1 MAAEHTFSA
10 GDSIIQEELEVLES
24 IYIDELEVDN
34 NDNGHPSSIT
44 VQLHPSTGEDVHKKF
59 VCMTLTLNVPV
70 GYPNELPEILIRN
83 PRGVGE
89 EELESLHEAINEL
102 AEERR
107 GGHMLYDIIELAK
120 ESLTEGNVP
129 HCPCTICLDH
139 FSKGEEFTRTGCY
152 HYFHQHCLYRYVTHT
167 LESLK
172 SEAHQRPK
180 HDELGQEDRV
190 KVFCPVCREIMNYDL
205 DLLSMSKRQT
215 TEDDHQLYKPSAE
228 ICKWQVE
235 MADILKSQKQKGG
248 IIDLEAEKNKFL
260 VTAEDTV
267 KLPWQGTSS
276 ELDNLAK
283 SSTNSKE
290 SRQAVDIK
298 PITVEG
304 KSRSAGL
311 HGSNRERTN
320 RQDHPRPSSGHTDR
334 HQRYRGHRNNGRDGH
349 RSNAGRN
356 RGGHK
361 VNRSYHTG
369 QVDERER
376 KADYDK
382 EKRSLGRSVQ
392 TDATRSDRTDVSS
405 GNVSPQHKE
414 HKAVNE
420 RCETASKTEIE
431 SQFRT
436 VNRGSAADDDPKT
449 NKTNGDKSAIT
460 KDIEQD
466 SAGQGQE
473 DRDKSSII
481 SPKESVEKQ
490 TERVSIDSDKSFQR
504 KGFPASGGK
513 ISARSSNKT
522 NYRGSES
529 KNSEYENRNYYK
541 GKNDDRER
549 EHSSRGRGQGRT
561 ERGHGRGSRRS
572 ANQEAVKSKPE
583 LEKNNTDP
591 QEKGD
596 IGNTSL
602 SRSDEACDLSEVDSH
617 GSNSTYKGKVSKE
630 LGFQR
635 PNSGYKGRNQG
646 FGRPS
651 NRTQYH
657 YDSYSKHG
665 HSERR
670 EVSSKNDKGEV
681 NGKFDIKGVNG
692 KSNSGQVSYDHTRT
706 RQDESAGTNKSSVKP
721 GGKHNS
727 ETQNSKSDSFGGKP
741 EKYND
746 RFVQDHKH
754 WNKDKEIC
762 VCKGRSD
769 TNTKD
774 AVITGKER
782 TSQPSCG
789 VKRPPPGFTLVQKM
803 NNDVK
808 IPPGF
813 EKSGISG

>member
-1 MAAEHTFSA
+1 
-10 GDSIIQEELEVLES
+10 
-24 IYIDELEVDN
+24 
-34 NDNGHPSSIT
+34 
-44 VQLHPSTGEDVHKKF
+44 
-59 VCMTLTLNVPV
+59 
-70 GYPNELPEILIRN
+70 
-83 PRGVGE
+83 
-89 EELESLHEAINEL
+89 
-102 AEERR
+102 
-107 GGHMLYDIIELAK
+107 
-120 ESLTEGNVP
+120 
-129 HCPCTICLDH
+129 
-139 FSKGEEFTRTGCY
+139 
-152 HYFHQHCLYRYVTHT
+152 
-167 LESLK
+167 
-172 SEAHQRPK
+172 
-180 HDELGQEDRV
+180 
-190 KVFCPVCREIMNYDL
+190 MNYDL
-205 DLLSMSKRQT
+205 DLLSMSKRQA

-228 ICKWQVE
+228 MCKWQVE

-248 IIDLEAEKNKFL
+248 IIDLEAEKIKFL

-267 KLPWQGTSS
+267 KLPWQVTSS

-334 HQRYRGHRNNGRDGH
+334 HQRYRGHRNYGRDGH
-349 RSNAGRN
+349 RSNDGRN

-382 EKRSLGRSVQ
+382 EKRSGGRSVK

-436 VNRGSAADDDPKT
+436 VNRGSVADDDPKK

-473 DRDKSSII
+473 DRDKSSNI

-591 QEKGD
+591 QEKG
-596 IGNTSL
+596 
-602 SRSDEACDLSEVDSH
+602 
-617 GSNSTYKGKVSKE
+617 KVSKE

-665 HSERR
+665 KSERR

-706 RQDESAGTNKSSVKP
+706 RQVESASTNKSSIKP
-721 GGKHNS
+721 GGRHNS
-727 ETQNSKSDSFGGKP
+727 ETQNSTSDNFGAIS
-741 EKYND
+741 ETYDD

-754 WNKDKEIC
+754 WNKDKETG

-769 TNTKD
+769 TNKKE

-789 VKRPPPGFTLVQKM
+789 VKRPPGFTLVQKM

-813 EKSGISG
+813 EKSGISV